1 MSWATS
7 LLDASFRGVTFDV
20 IDIDDTVGHAV
31 SVFEYPYVDGGEA
44 EDLGTRPATFAL
56 NAIFFGDDYEA
67 RLRKLLDALKE
78 RGPGELIHPV
88 WGSIPRAQV
97 QDFSV
102 RHGAEAPDSATVRM
116 AFVETAEARSFWDGQ
131 QATQRAAAVAVPG
144 DKATAASGEKTVSA
158 LAKLRAANLLA
169 PLDAARAAL
178 LGPLLAGVAEAKG
191 VVVSGLDV
199 VNYPRAWLAD
209 IGTVT
214 NTILGARAWQ
224 DTLQADFRGLQLSLG
239 RAFGVKPSRTGTK
252 LAANATPTEAQ
263 AVAVTALHVSVTS
276 ATTLANGAGLLLA
289 SEASAATL
297 SPPEIEAVANTA
309 RAALLDA
316 MDDARAVLD
325 VEGARAIVEPLRDQA
340 LAVQQAAAAIIE
352 ARPPLIDRP
361 APLRGNYR
369 LIAHALYGD
378 HSRATELARLNPR
391 KANPNTIQAG
401 EVIHAYAQ

>member
-7 LLDASFRGVTFDV
+7 LLDASFRGVMFDV

-44 EDLGTRPATFAL
+44 EDLGARPATFAL

-67 RLRKLLDALKE
+67 RLRELLDALKE

-97 QDFSV
+97 QDFAV
-102 RHGAEAPDSATVRM
+102 HHAAEAPDSASVRM
-116 AFVETAEARSFWDGQ
+116 SFVETVEERSFWDGK
-131 QATQRAAAVAVPG
+131 QATQQAAAVAAPG
-144 DKATAASGEKTVSA
+144 DRATAASGEKTVSA
-158 LAKLRAANLLA
+158 LARLRAANLLA
-169 PLDAARAAL
+169 RPDAARAAL
-178 LGPLLAGVAEAKG
+178 LGPLLAGVAEARG

-209 IGTVT
+209 IATVT
-214 NTILGARAWQ
+214 NAILGAGAWR
-224 DTLQADFRGLQLSLG
+224 DTLQADFRGLGLALN
-239 RAFGVKPSRTGTK
+239 RAFGIKPSRTGTR
-252 LAANATPTEAQ
+252 LAAAATPTEAQ
-263 AVAVTALHVSVTS
+263 AAAVAALHISVTS
-276 ATTLANGAGLLLA
+276 ATTLASGAGLLLGA
-289 SEASAATL
+289 EAELATM
-297 SPPEIEAVANTA
+297 SPPEIEAVANAA

-316 MDDARAVLD
+316 MDDARGVLD
-325 VEGARAIVEPLRDQA
+325 LEGAREVVEPLKDMA
-340 LAVQQAAAAIIE
+340 LAVQRAAAAIIE

-378 HSRATELARLNPR
+378 HSRALELARLNPR

-401 EVIHAYAQ
+401 EVLHAYAH

>member
-1 MSWATS
+1 M
-7 LLDASFRGVTFDV
+7 FDV
-20 IDIDDTVGHAV
+20 IDIDDTGGHAV

-44 EDLGTRPATFAL
+44 EDLGARPATFAL

-67 RLRKLLDALKE
+67 RLRELLDALKE

-97 QDFSV
+97 QDYSV
-102 RHGAEAPDSATVRM
+102 RHGAEAPDSATVRV
-116 AFVETAEARSFWDGQ
+116 AFVETAEARSFWDGR
-131 QATQRAAAVAVPG
+131 QATQRAAAVAVSG
-144 DKATAASGEKTVSA
+144 DQATAASGEKTISA
-158 LAKLRAANLLA
+158 LARLRAANLLA
-169 PLDAARAAL
+169 PLDAARTAL
-178 LGPLLAGVAEAKG
+178 LGPLLAGVAEARG

-214 NTILGARAWQ
+214 NAILGARAWQ
-224 DTLQADFRGLQLSLG
+224 DTLQADFRGLGLALG
-239 RAFGVKPSRTGTK
+239 RAFGVKPSRTGPK

-276 ATTLANGAGLLLA
+276 ATTLADGAGLLLA
-289 SEASAATL
+289 AEASAATL

-325 VEGARAIVEPLRDQA
+325 IEGARAIVEPLRDQA

-391 KANPNTIQAG
+391 KANPNTLQAG
-401 EVIHAYAQ
+401 EVIHAYAR